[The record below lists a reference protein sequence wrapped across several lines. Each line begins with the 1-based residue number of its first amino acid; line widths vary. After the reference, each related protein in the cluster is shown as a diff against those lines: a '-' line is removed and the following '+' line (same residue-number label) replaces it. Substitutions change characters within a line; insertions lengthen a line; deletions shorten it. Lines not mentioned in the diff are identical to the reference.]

1 MIKTLYLAIEQKLM
15 AIYEDQ
21 PAGQIQA
28 KPTPFFK
35 HFDLWNQQVE
45 FLEQE
50 TPFNTPAVFVEFD
63 PINWKTTGKKLQET
77 EITVKLH
84 IVTPWYANTPANTP
98 SVQRTQALEYLT
110 IPSRVLKAMQ
120 GIIITP
126 EANSK
131 LGFSNT
137 WTREQSIVNHNHEH
151 YVDSVEVYKTHV
163 FDRSAELKYTLHPLR
178 SGYEIEEGHP
188 LGQ

>member
-21 PAGQIQA
+21 PAGRNQA
-28 KPTPFFK
+28 RPTPFFK

-63 PINWKTTGKKLQET
+63 PINWKTTGGKLQEA
-77 EITVKLH
+77 EITIKLH

-98 SVQRTQALEYLT
+98 SEQRTQALEYLT
-110 IPSRVLKAMQ
+110 IPSLVVAAMQ
-120 GIIITP
+120 GLVIAPPNDSVI
-126 EANSK
+126 
-131 LGFSNT
+131 GFSNT

-163 FDRSAELKYTLHPLR
+163 YDRSAELKYSTHR
-178 SGYEIEEGHP
+178 IVTYEIDEGKP
-188 LGQ
+188 LP